1 MNCLKIVNNIIQV
14 PNVIYNTLVLKLRNV
29 SYEKKLQIHG
39 FLFVRGR
46 GSIKIGNNVTI
57 NSSLKS
63 NPIGGNTRTII
74 HCNGKLTIGN
84 NVGLSNC
91 AIVCQNQIT
100 IEDWV
105 KIGGNVSIYDTDF
118 HSVNYIERRKP
129 VDYDIKKKPVTI
141 KEDAFIGAHSIILK
155 GVTIGKR
162 SVIAA
167 GSVVTKSVPDDEM
180 WGGCPAKFI
189 KKII

>member
-1 MNCLKIVNNIIQV
+1 MNCLKLISNVMQI
-14 PNVIYNTLVLKLRNV
+14 PNLIYNTFVLKLRNV
-29 SYEKKLQIHG
+29 SYEKNLQIHG
-39 FLFVRGR
+39 FLFIRGK

-63 NPIGGNTRTII
+63 NPIGGNTRTIV

-91 AIVCQNQIT
+91 AIVCQDQIT

-118 HSVNYIERRKP
+118 HSINYIERRNSF
-129 VDYDIKKKPVTI
+129 DHDIKKKPIII
-141 KEDAFIGAHSIILK
+141 KQDAFIGAHSIILK

-167 GSVVTKSVPDDEM
+167 GSVVTKNVPDDEM